1 MYFLTVTFPHFLFL
15 FQNHI
20 AIFKQTWYNAT
31 LRSNKEPRL
40 PSSKEILSEKSFY
53 HQYAN
58 FNQTWNKALL
68 YQFFERKTHEPL

>member
-20 AIFKQTWYNAT
+20 SIFKQTWHNAT

-40 PSSKEILSEKSFY
+40 PSSKDNN
-53 HQYAN
+53 QYAN
-58 FNQTWNKALL
+58 FNQTWDKALL
-68 YQFFERKTHEPL
+68 YQFFERKTQGPL